1 MSESAI
7 DMMTGLP
14 VGMPREGKNNKRT
27 NMDADGCLLTS
38 SYMKS
43 GRMSCLVPI

>member
-14 VGMPREGKNNKRT
+14 MGMLREGKNNKRT
-27 NMDADGCLLTS
+27 NMDADASLLSS

-43 GRMSCLVPI
+43 GRMFCLVPI